1 MTKLKETKLVSLTYV
16 DDLVIV
22 GYDKKRLELAISI
35 VEEWADRNKII
46 INKKK
51 SGVMIHSSRNKP
63 CKKDTGEIRGY
74 PYKNEYKYLGII
86 IDKNLT
92 LKK

>member
-1 MTKLKETKLVSLTYV
+1 MTKLKETKLVSLAYA
-16 DDLVIV
+16 DDLAII
-22 GYDKKRLELAISI
+22 GYDKKRLELAINI
-35 VEEWADRNKII
+35 VEEWADKNKIT

-51 SGVMIHSSRNKP
+51 SGVMIHSSRGKP
-63 CKKDTGEIRGY
+63 CKKDTGDIIGY

>member
-1 MTKLKETKLVSLTYV
+1 MEELNQKGFTALAYA
-16 DDLVIV
+16 DDLAII
-22 GYDKKRLELAISI
+22 GYDKRELKRAIDT
-35 VEEWADRNKII
+35 VEEWAEKNKII

-51 SGVMIHSSRNKP
+51 SGVMIHGSRGATSKQD
-63 CKKDTGEIRGY
+63 KGYIKGY

-92 LKK
+92 MK